1 MIRSYGQE
9 ATLQLAEQILSNGN
23 NIVEIEQTFRNIT
36 DRMLRDDVYRRS
48 SAVTRCEIHS
58 IKFSGLNFD
67 PTVTP
72 QIVIPTQDV
81 IRVAAKCNNID
92 AKCNNFSTA

>member
-1 MIRSYGQE
+1 M
-9 ATLQLAEQILSNGN
+9 LSNGN

-36 DRMLRDDVYRRS
+36 DRMLRDDVFRRS
-48 SAVTRCEIHS
+48 SAATRCEIHS

-72 QIVIPTQDV
+72 KIVILTQNV
-81 IRVAAKCNNID
+81 IRIPAKCTNID
-92 AKCNNFSTA
+92 AKCNEIFNAKCNHFSNA